1 MCASYSSA
9 FKVLADE
16 AGLESMVVTGYLEGN
31 LPHAWNRVKID
42 GQWLS
47 VDSTNNDNDIVQN
60 ALLNVSDTGV
70 RGVLVEDERFVIDEK
85 IGSYTGE
92 TDDKEFY
99 RMNGKYYDTDAIV
112 AKLVEEINADG
123 DAMLR
128 TEYTIDDA
136 QFQEIAQAV
145 SDEVGG
151 HIKGYYWL
159 GVIHLTK

>member
-1 MCASYSSA
+1 MAYKITDKCISCGACAAECPVGCISQ
-9 FKVLADE
+9 
-16 AGLESMVVTGYLEGN
+16 G
-31 LPHAWNRVKID
+31 
-42 GQWLS
+42 
-47 VDSTNNDNDIVQN
+47 
-60 ALLNVSDTGV
+60 
-70 RGVLVEDERFVIDEK
+70 DERFVIDEK